1 MNQPLR
7 ITIDQPN
14 AVTMAT
20 PGAAPEA
27 GLRRVSAFDLVAAT
41 PWAIEPGMLETKI
54 GRAHV

>member
-41 PWAIEPGMLETKI
+41 P
-54 GRAHV
+54 